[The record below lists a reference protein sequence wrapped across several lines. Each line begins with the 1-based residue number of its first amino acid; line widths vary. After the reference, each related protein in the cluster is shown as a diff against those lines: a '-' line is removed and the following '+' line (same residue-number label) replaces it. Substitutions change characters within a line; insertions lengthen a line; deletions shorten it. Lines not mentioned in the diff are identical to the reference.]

1 MRDAQ
6 KENRMIQLQVQDK
19 QVKSRVRVQGKV
31 VGKEIRVI
39 VRGEFRYC
47 SFREVDQMGQGAL
60 CRRGQVHAAFW
71 GPDVF
76 LDEKAVRACQLTG
89 GFLSGWVASARV
101 VYSGQTEAYILGFA
115 FACAGSGRGRLV
127 FGVQAGRRLGGGGQS
142 SSSGGNWLA
151 GLRRVFRHS

>member
-1 MRDAQ
+1 MT
-6 KENRMIQLQVQDK
+6 QLQVQVK

-76 LDEKAVRACQLTG
+76 LDEKAVRACQLRL
-89 GFLSGWVASARV
+89 LSGWVASARV
-101 VYSGQTEAYILGFA
+101 VYSGQTETYVLGFA
-115 FACAGSGRGRLV
+115 FA
-127 FGVQAGRRLGGGGQS
+127 
-142 SSSGGNWLA
+142 
-151 GLRRVFRHS
+151 